1 MQKLGYGEAKPLQI
15 KIRKRNL
22 PSYRGDAVI
31 LTDLLQIGAQLYPV
45 LQRRGRQVAG
55 GAIA

>member
-1 MQKLGYGEAKPLQI
+1 
-15 KIRKRNL
+15 
-22 PSYRGDAVI
+22 VI